1 MIELNI
7 QIKLIIFS
15 LIYGFLF
22 SIFLDVLYSK
32 IKKQKK
38 IVRIILTFLL
48 VLLMAIIYFIAID
61 KIGYVIFHIY
71 SIFAIIVGFIMYD
84 ILISVI
90 AQKNKKW

>member
-1 MIELNI
+1 MIELNV

-22 SIFLDVLYSK
+22 SIILDIIYPF
-32 IKKQKK
+32 KKKRKK
-38 IVRIILTFLL
+38 VSRLGLSFLL
-48 VLLMAIIYFIAID
+48 VMLMAIVYFVAID

-90 AQKNKKW
+90 AKKNKK

>member
-1 MIELNI
+1 MIELNV

-22 SIFLDVLYSK
+22 SIILDIIYPF
-32 IKKQKK
+32 IKKRKK
-38 IVRIILTFLL
+38 VSRLGLSFLL
-48 VLLMAIIYFIAID
+48 VMLMAIVYFVAID

-90 AQKNKKW
+90 AKKNKK

>member
-22 SIFLDVLYSK
+22 SIFLDVLYPI
-32 IKKQKK
+32 IKKQK
-38 IVRIILTFLL
+38 RIIKIFLSFLL
-48 VLLMAIIYFIAID
+48 VMLMAVIYFIAID

-71 SIFAIIVGFIMYD
+71 SIFAIIVGFVAYD
-84 ILISVI
+84 IMIILI
-90 AQKNKKW
+90 AKKYKK